1 MVEVKRK
8 GEGRA
13 KLIMNKGKNNN
24 KNYTMKTSIHYIVT
38 FMHLPKMYI
47 HVSVYIKKWI
57 IIDCAILRYKYQV
70 VGNKFDKYNYIL
82 LKIYNPHLLFC
93 RFCSRFCSKHYRTEG
108 VCVCVCIYTLHI
120 YYSINMDYI

>member
-47 HVSVYIKKWI
+47 HVSVYIKK
-57 IIDCAILRYKYQV
+57 
-70 VGNKFDKYNYIL
+70 
-82 LKIYNPHLLFC
+82 
-93 RFCSRFCSKHYRTEG
+93 
-108 VCVCVCIYTLHI
+108 
-120 YYSINMDYI
+120 